1 MSDTTKNTKATA
13 TKEVAKKEVKKA
25 ATKVAYDFKALA
37 ESMENAFKAD
47 KRVDVVADSKLPR
60 GPQNTTEAEW
70 RYVHFY
76 NPGTEKNMFGCYV
89 QTKEYTKFSM
99 PLKVEPYLDKSL
111 KVEQVIKTVKDKK
124 KPVYLVVSCP
134 NGDVIATAK
143 KILEGFE
150 KYRAAIPEKKK
161 AEPKAEKK
169 APAEKKPAAKKQT
182 TAKKTTAKK
191 VVNK

>member
-1 MSDTTKNTKATA
+1 MSDVAKNTKKVA
-13 TKEVAKKEVKKA
+13 TKEVAEKKA
-25 ATKVAYDFKALA
+25 AAKVAYDFKALA

-111 KVEQVIKTVKDKK
+111 KVEQVMKKIKDVK

-134 NGDVIATAK
+134 NADVITTAK
-143 KILEGFE
+143 KILEAFE
-150 KYRAAIPEKKK
+150 KYRAAAPAKKVAEKK
-161 AEPKAEKK
+161 AEPKQEKK
-169 APAEKKPAAKKQT
+169 APAEKKPAPKQT

>member
-1 MSDTTKNTKATA
+1 MSENT
-13 TKEVAKKEVKKA
+13 KKEVKKEA
-25 ATKVAYDFKALA
+25 VKVAYDFKALA

-47 KRVDVVADSKLPR
+47 KRVDVVADSKLPK
-60 GPQNTTEAEW
+60 GPQNTTEADW

-89 QTKEYTKFSM
+89 QTKDYTKFSM

-111 KVEQVIKTVKDKK
+111 KIEPVIKTVKDKK

-134 NGDVIATAK
+134 NSEVIDTAK
-143 KILEGFE
+143 KIIEGFE

-169 APAEKKPAAKKQT
+169 APAKTEKKPAEKKAPVAKKQT
-182 TAKKTTAKK
+182 VAKKAA
-191 VVNK
+191 NK

>member
-1 MSDTTKNTKATA
+1 MSDTTKNTKVA
-13 TKEVAKKEVKKA
+13 TKEVAKKEVKKEA
-25 ATKVAYDFKALA
+25 VKVAYDFKALA

-60 GPQNTTEAEW
+60 GPQNTTEADW

-99 PLKVEPYLDKSL
+99 PLKVESYLDKSL
-111 KVEQVIKTVKDKK
+111 KIEQVIKTVNGKK

-134 NGDVIATAK
+134 NADVIATAK

-150 KYRAAIPEKKK
+150 KYRAATPAKAEKKK

-169 APAEKKPAAKKQT
+169 VEKSTTKQT

>member
-1 MSDTTKNTKATA
+1 MSKTTENTKVAEV
-13 TKEVAKKEVKKA
+13 KEVAKKEVKKEA
-25 ATKVAYDFKALA
+25 VNVAYDFKALA

-60 GPQNTTEAEW
+60 GPQNTTEADW

-111 KVEQVIKTVKDKK
+111 KIEQVIKKIKDVK

-134 NGDVIATAK
+134 NADVIATAK
-143 KILEGFE
+143 KILEAFE

-169 APAEKKPAAKKQT
+169 APAEKKPAPKKQT
-182 TAKKTTAKK
+182 TAKKTTTKK

>member
-1 MSDTTKNTKATA
+1 MSNTTVKTTKA
-13 TKEVAKKEVKKA
+13 TKEVAKKEVKKEA
-25 ATKVAYDFKALA
+25 VKVAYDFKALA

-47 KRVDVVADSKLPR
+47 KRVDVVADTKLPK
-60 GPQNTTEAEW
+60 GPQNTTESDW

-99 PLKVEPYLDKSL
+99 PLKVEQYLDKSL
-111 KVEQVIKTVKDKK
+111 KTEQVIKTVKDKK

-134 NGDVIATAK
+134 NTEVISTAK

-150 KYRAAIPEKKK
+150 KYRAAAPAKKEKAEKK
-161 AEPKAEKK
+161 PVEKK
-169 APAEKKPAAKKQT
+169 APAEKKPATKATQ
-182 TAKKTTAKK
+182 KK
-191 VVNK
+191 VAKAK

>member
-1 MSDTTKNTKATA
+1 MSNATKNTKATA
-13 TKEVAKKEVKKA
+13 TKEVAKKEVKKEA
-25 ATKVAYDFKALA
+25 VKVAYDFKALA

-99 PLKVEPYLDKSL
+99 PLKVESYLDKSL
-111 KVEQVIKTVKDKK
+111 KVEQVIKTVNGKK

-134 NGDVIATAK
+134 NADVIATAK

-150 KYRAAIPEKKK
+150 KYRAATPAKAEKKK

-169 APAEKKPAAKKQT
+169 PAPKQT

>member
-1 MSDTTKNTKATA
+1 MSETTKNTKVAEV
-13 TKEVAKKEVKKA
+13 KEVAKKEVKKA
-25 ATKVAYDFKALA
+25 AKVAYDFKALA
-37 ESMENAFKAD
+37 ESMEDAFKAD
-47 KRVDVVADSKLPR
+47 TRVDVVADSKLPR
-60 GPQNTTEAEW
+60 GPQNTTEADW

-99 PLKVEPYLDKSL
+99 PLKVESYLDKSL
-111 KVEQVIKTVKDKK
+111 KIEQVIKTVKGKK

-134 NGDVIATAK
+134 NGDVIDTAK

-150 KYRAAIPEKKK
+150 KYRAATPAKAEKK
-161 AEPKAEKK
+161 PVEKK
-169 APAEKKPAAKKQT
+169 APAEKKPAPKKQT
-182 TAKKTTAKK
+182 TAKKTTTKK

>member
-1 MSDTTKNTKATA
+1 MSDVAKNTKKVAT
-13 TKEVAKKEVKKA
+13 KEVKKA
-25 ATKVAYDFKALA
+25 AVKVAYDFKALA
-37 ESMENAFKAD
+37 ESMEDAFKAD

-111 KVEQVIKTVKDKK
+111 KVEQVMKKIKDVK

-134 NGDVIATAK
+134 NADVITTAK
-143 KILEGFE
+143 KILEAFE
-150 KYRAAIPEKKK
+150 KYRAAAPAKKATEKK

-169 APAEKKPAAKKQT
+169 PAPKKQT